1 MSVYAVF
8 AGIAVMKVV
17 SAFVDV
23 NTAAIDPGIT
33 VRTGVFNVIHLSE
46 AIWTNAAFVIDDTSS
61 HHLIVRSRFY
71 KRIQSPV
78 RYCCSLL

>member
-8 AGIAVMKVV
+8 AGIAVMSVV

-46 AIWTNAAFVIDDTSS
+46 AIWTNAAFVIDDKYEAGFTNAFK
-61 HHLIVRSRFY
+61 VR
-71 KRIQSPV
+71 
-78 RYCCSLL
+78 

>member
-8 AGIAVMKVV
+8 AGIAVMSVV

-23 NTAAIDPGIT
+23 NTAAIDSGIT

-46 AIWTNAAFVIDDTSS
+46 AIWTNAAFVIDDKYEAGFTNAFET
-61 HHLIVRSRFY
+61 R
-71 KRIQSPV
+71 
-78 RYCCSLL
+78 